1 MHYDRTP
8 EERKKRQ
15 VKDRYIQIF
24 RAIAIIA
31 VVMIHTTPAG
41 QWQVFCKPFINFA
54 VAAFIFLSGYL
65 TKTENDNWL
74 KFYIRRI
81 TRVLVPYII
90 WTVIY
95 SIPDIQSSGP
105 SALVKNLLCANA
117 TTTLYYIFVYIQ
129 FVLLTPLLGK
139 LAKSPYRHLG
149 WLIAPLSVIL
159 FKYIPVFGGFQL
171 GKHLQL
177 FWNDICLGWFTF
189 YYLGLILGNKI
200 LDRKFNIRNLILMYC
215 ASVFLQMAEGYLWFI
230 VDPAGCGS
238 QLKLT
243 SILSSTIF
251 MLIIY
256 CVLRR
261 SNHVPDC
268 RFLCTIGD
276 YSFGIY
282 LVHMM
287 FLKGIEDLE
296 FYSTIPYPITSL
308 IVLFISFILC
318 YISSAAIGK
327 KASRWVGIV

>member
-1 MHYDRTP
+1 M
-8 EERKKRQ
+8 
-15 VKDRYIQIF
+15 F

-31 VVMIHTTPAG
+31 VVMIHTTPTG

-54 VAAFIFLSGYL
+54 VATFIFLSGYL
-65 TKTENDNWL
+65 TKTDNDNWL

-95 SIPDIQSSGP
+95 SIPDIRSADP

-159 FKYIPVFGGFQL
+159 FKYIPVFGDIQI
-171 GKHLQL
+171 GKHIEL
-177 FWNDICLGWFTF
+177 FWNDACLGWFTF
-189 YYLGLILGNKI
+189 YYLGLILGNRI
-200 LDRKFNIRNLILMYC
+200 IDRQFNIRNLAVLYC
-215 ASVFLQMAEGYLWFI
+215 ASLLLQMAEGYLWFT

-238 QLKLT
+238 QLKLS

-251 MLIIY
+251 MMIIY
-256 CVLRR
+256 CVLSR
-261 SNHVPDC
+261 SSHEPKS
-268 RFLCTIGD
+268 RLLCSIGD

-287 FLKGIEDLE
+287 ILKAMEPLD
-296 FYSTIPYPITSL
+296 FYSVIPYPITSL
-308 IVLFISFILC
+308 IVLSVSFIFC
-318 YISSAAIGK
+318 YISSAVLGK
-327 KASRWVGIV
+327 KASRWAGLV

>member
-1 MHYDRTP
+1 M
-8 EERKKRQ
+8 
-15 VKDRYIQIF
+15 F

-54 VAAFIFLSGYL
+54 VATFIFLSGYL
-65 TKTENDNWL
+65 TKTDNDNWL

-81 TRVLVPYII
+81 MRVLVPYII

-95 SIPDIQSSGP
+95 SIPDIRSSGP

-139 LAKSPYRHLG
+139 LAKSPYRQLG

-159 FKYIPVFGGFQL
+159 FKYIPVFGDIQL
-171 GKHLQL
+171 GKHIEL
-177 FWNDICLGWFTF
+177 FWNDTCLGWFTF
-189 YYLGLILGNKI
+189 YYLGLILGNRI
-200 LDRKFNIRNLILMYC
+200 IDRQFNIRNLAVLYC
-215 ASVFLQMAEGYLWFI
+215 ASLLLQMAEGYLWFT
-230 VDPAGCGS
+230 VDSAGCGS
-238 QLKLT
+238 QLKLS

-251 MLIIY
+251 MLIID
-256 CVLRR
+256 CVLERR
-261 SNHVPDC
+261 APRGNRGSNEPKS
-268 RFLCTIGD
+268 RLLCSIGD

-287 FLKGIEDLE
+287 FLNGLQHLE
-296 FYSTIPYPITSL
+296 FYSAIPYPITSL
-308 IVLFISFILC
+308 IVLSVSFIFC
-318 YISSAAIGK
+318 YISTAVLGK
-327 KASRWVGIV
+327 KASRWAGLI

>member
-1 MHYDRTP
+1 MDNRH
-8 EERKKRQ
+8 
-15 VKDRYIQIF
+15 IQMF

-54 VAAFIFLSGYL
+54 VATFIFLSGYL
-65 TKTENDNWL
+65 TKVDNENWL

-95 SIPDIQSSGP
+95 SIPDIRSSGP

-159 FKYIPVFGGFQL
+159 FKYIPVFGDIQL
-171 GKHLQL
+171 GKHIEL
-177 FWNDICLGWFTF
+177 FWNDACLGWFTF
-189 YYLGLILGNKI
+189 YYLGLILGNRI
-200 LDRKFNIRNLILMYC
+200 IDRQFNIRNLAVLYC
-215 ASVFLQMAEGYLWFI
+215 ASLLLQMAEGYLWFT

-243 SILSSTIF
+243 SILSSSIF

-256 CVLRR
+256 SVLS
-261 SNHVPDC
+261 SNHGTKC
-268 RFLCTIGD
+268 RLLSTIGD

-287 FLKGIEDLE
+287 ILKALE
-296 FYSTIPYPITSL
+296 PMALYSAIPYPVTSL
-308 IVLFISFILC
+308 IILIISFIFC
-318 YISSAAIGK
+318 YICTAVTGK
-327 KASRWVGIV
+327 RVGRCLGLT

>member
-1 MHYDRTP
+1 M
-8 EERKKRQ
+8 
-15 VKDRYIQIF
+15 F

-54 VAAFIFLSGYL
+54 VATFIFLSGYL
-65 TKTENDNWL
+65 TKADNENWL

-95 SIPDIQSSGP
+95 SIPDIRSSGL

-139 LAKSPYRHLG
+139 LAKSPYRQLG

-159 FKYIPVFGGFQL
+159 FKYIPVFGNIQL
-171 GKHLQL
+171 GKHIEL
-177 FWNDICLGWFTF
+177 FWNDACLGWFTF
-189 YYLGLILGNKI
+189 YYLGLILGNRI
-200 LDRKFNIRNLILMYC
+200 IDRQFNIRNLAVLYC
-215 ASVFLQMAEGYLWFI
+215 ASLLLQMAEGYLWFT

-238 QLKLT
+238 QLKLS

-256 CVLRR
+256 CVLSRSSHEPKRR
-261 SNHVPDC
+261 L
-268 RFLCTIGD
+268 LCTIGD

-287 FLKGIEDLE
+287 ILKAMEPLD
-296 FYSTIPYPITSL
+296 FYSVIPYPITSL
-308 IVLFISFILC
+308 IVLSVSFIFC
-318 YISSAAIGK
+318 YISSAVLGK
-327 KASRWVGIV
+327 KASRWAGLV

>member
-1 MHYDRTP
+1 M
-8 EERKKRQ
+8 
-15 VKDRYIQIF
+15 F

-54 VAAFIFLSGYL
+54 VATFIFLSGYL
-65 TKTENDNWL
+65 TKTDNDNWL
-74 KFYIRRI
+74 KFYVRRI

-95 SIPDIQSSGP
+95 SIPDIRSAGP

-139 LAKSPYRHLG
+139 MAKSPYRQLG

-159 FKYIPVFGGFQL
+159 FKYIPVFGNIQL
-171 GKHLQL
+171 GKHIEL
-177 FWNDICLGWFTF
+177 FWNDACLGWFTF
-189 YYLGLILGNKI
+189 YYLGLILGNRI
-200 LDRKFNIRNLILMYC
+200 IDRQFNIRNLAVLYC
-215 ASVFLQMAEGYLWFI
+215 ASLLLQMAEGYLWFT

-238 QLKLT
+238 QLKLS

-256 CVLRR
+256 CVLSR
-261 SNHVPDC
+261 SSHEPKS
-268 RFLCTIGD
+268 RLLCSIGD

-287 FLKGIEDLE
+287 ILKALE
-296 FYSTIPYPITSL
+296 PLDFYSIIPYPITSL
-308 IVLFISFILC
+308 IVLSVSFIFC
-318 YISSAAIGK
+318 YACTAVMGK
-327 KASRWVGIV
+327 RAGRWLGFI

>member
-1 MHYDRTP
+1 M
-8 EERKKRQ
+8 
-15 VKDRYIQIF
+15 F

-54 VAAFIFLSGYL
+54 VATFIFLSGYL
-65 TKTENDNWL
+65 TKADNENWL

-90 WTVIY
+90 WSVIY
-95 SIPDIQSSGP
+95 SIPDIRSSGL

-159 FKYIPVFGGFQL
+159 FKYIPVFGNIQL
-171 GKHLQL
+171 GKHIEL
-177 FWNDICLGWFTF
+177 FWNDACLGWFTF
-189 YYLGLILGNKI
+189 YYLGLILGNRI
-200 LDRKFNIRNLILMYC
+200 IDRQFNIRNLAVLYC
-215 ASVFLQMAEGYLWFI
+215 ASLLLQMAEGYLWFT

-238 QLKLT
+238 QLKLS

-256 CVLRR
+256 CVLSRSSHEPKRR
-261 SNHVPDC
+261 L
-268 RFLCTIGD
+268 LCTIGD

-287 FLKGIEDLE
+287 ILKAMEPLD
-296 FYSTIPYPITSL
+296 FYSVIPYPITSL
-308 IVLFISFILC
+308 IVLSVSFIFC
-318 YISSAAIGK
+318 YISSAVLGK
-327 KASRWVGIV
+327 KASRWAGLV

>member
-1 MHYDRTP
+1 ML
-8 EERKKRQ
+8 
-15 VKDRYIQIF
+15 

-54 VAAFIFLSGYL
+54 VATFIFLSGYL
-65 TKTENDNWL
+65 TKADNENWL
-74 KFYIRRI
+74 KFYVRRI

-139 LAKSPYRHLG
+139 LAKSPYRQLG

-159 FKYIPVFGGFQL
+159 FKYIPVFGEIQL
-171 GKHLQL
+171 GKHIQL
-177 FWNDICLGWFTF
+177 FWNDACLGWFTF
-189 YYLGLILGNKI
+189 YYLGLILGNRI
-200 LDRKFNIRNLILMYC
+200 IDRQFNIRNLAVLYC
-215 ASVFLQMAEGYLWFI
+215 ASLLLQMAEGYLWFT

-238 QLKLT
+238 QLKLS
-243 SILSSTIF
+243 SILSSSIF
-251 MLIIY
+251 LLITFY
-256 CVLRR
+256 VLERCAPR
-261 SNHVPDC
+261 VNRGSHKPKS
-268 RFLCTIGD
+268 RLLCTIGN

-287 FLKGIEDLE
+287 FLKGLQHLE
-296 FYSTIPYPITSL
+296 FYSAIPYPLTSL
-308 IVLFISFILC
+308 IVLSVSLIFCYACTAVMGKRVGQWLGFI
-318 YISSAAIGK
+318 
-327 KASRWVGIV
+327 

>member
-1 MHYDRTP
+1 M
-8 EERKKRQ
+8 
-15 VKDRYIQIF
+15 F

-54 VAAFIFLSGYL
+54 VATFIFLSGYL
-65 TKTENDNWL
+65 TKVDNENWL

-95 SIPDIQSSGP
+95 SIPDIRSSGP

-159 FKYIPVFGGFQL
+159 FKYIPVFGDIQL
-171 GKHLQL
+171 GKHIEL
-177 FWNDICLGWFTF
+177 FWNDACLGWFTF
-189 YYLGLILGNKI
+189 YYLGLILGNRI
-200 LDRKFNIRNLILMYC
+200 IDRQFNIRNLAVLYC
-215 ASVFLQMAEGYLWFI
+215 ASLLLQMAEGYLWFT

-243 SILSSTIF
+243 SILSSSIF

-256 CVLRR
+256 SVLS
-261 SNHVPDC
+261 SNHGTKC
-268 RFLCTIGD
+268 RLLSTIGD

-287 FLKGIEDLE
+287 ILKALE
-296 FYSTIPYPITSL
+296 PMALYSAIPYPVTSL
-308 IVLFISFILC
+308 IILIISFIFC
-318 YISSAAIGK
+318 YICTAVTGK
-327 KASRWVGIV
+327 RVGRCLGLT